1 MPSDSAVTTHPW
13 YSKPLNS
20 KGGLLAR
27 FRAAQRKRSLEP
39 RARRVVAHLE
49 DIFGT
54 WISNPNLYAM
64 ALRHRSKLVESQ
76 YKDHESYEQLE
87 FLGDAVLD
95 LIVAELIYNRYPT
108 KDEGFMTQMRSRIVR
123 AEALAQLADTL
134 RLAEVIEIGD
144 RVRDQGIETSVNVM
158 SDIFEALIGA
168 LYRDRGFSVVFAFVE
183 RVILSE
189 IDFSHIEQERDN
201 FKSLLLEYAQSR
213 KLGTPTYRISDVE
226 GPDHERTY
234 TIQVL
239 IGTEVRGMGTGK
251 SKKKAEQKAAE
262 EALASFGVTIQGP

>member
-1 MPSDSAVTTHPW
+1 LKAKD
-13 YSKPLNS
+13 
-20 KGGLLAR
+20 GLIAQFWAL
-27 FRAAQRKRSLEP
+27 QRKKALEP
-39 RARRVVAHLE
+39 RAKAVIARIE
-49 DIFGT
+49 TMIGT
-54 WISNPNLYAM
+54 WIQNPNLYAM
-64 ALRHRSKLVESQ
+64 ALRHRSKLVESDFQ
-76 YKDHESYEQLE
+76 DHESYEQLE

-108 KDEGFMTQMRSRIVR
+108 QDEGFMTQMRSRIVR
-123 AEALAQLADTL
+123 AETLARLAEGL
-134 RLAEVIEIGD
+134 KLAEVIEIGD

-168 LYRDRGFSVVFAFVE
+168 IYRDRGFDVVFEFVE

-189 IDFSHIEQERDN
+189 IDFSNIEQEREN

-213 KLGTPTYRISDVE
+213 KLGTPTYRTSAVE

-239 IGTEVRGMGTGK
+239 IGTDVRGTGTGK

-262 EALASFGVTIQGP
+262 EALASYGQSIPSI